1 MSPFEKLKKLKTL
14 LIDDDELIRDS
25 LSIAFKTKGC
35 FLRAAENAEEGLKA
49 LKKDKF
55 DIIISDLRLPG
66 VNGLEL
72 LRSAIKFQP
81 GILGVL
87 ITAYGDRDIASK
99 ASEIGVHDFIEKPFL
114 VGTLVESLAGLIKSR
129 KDA

>member
-1 MSPFEKLKKLKTL
+1 MI
-14 LIDDDELIRDS
+14 LIIIWRITILWHAICEIR
-25 LSIAFKTKGC
+25 
-35 FLRAAENAEEGLKA
+35 NA

-87 ITAYGDRDIASK
+87 ITAYSDRDIASK